1 MNSNSSGDSGW
12 IFASVMIGVTN
23 GERKRKRE
31 EESQCQR
38 ARLKADTV
46 LFKRD
51 KKRERE
57 REREEEDQ
65 MRCFSEAL
73 NSRGGESR
81 RRSREAKKVQ
91 PELRCSQIDN

>member
-1 MNSNSSGDSGW
+1 MVEEAGGVSMNSNSSGDSGW

-51 KKRERE
+51 KRKRKREKE
-57 REREEEDQ
+57 
-65 MRCFSEAL
+65 
-73 NSRGGESR
+73 GR
-81 RRSREAKKVQ
+81 RRPNEVF
-91 PELRCSQIDN
+91 